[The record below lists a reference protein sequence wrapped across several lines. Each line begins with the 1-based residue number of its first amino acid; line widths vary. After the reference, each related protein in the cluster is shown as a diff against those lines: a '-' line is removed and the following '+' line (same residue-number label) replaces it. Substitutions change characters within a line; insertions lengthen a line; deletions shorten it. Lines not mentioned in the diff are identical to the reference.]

1 MKNKYYLTMKPGPF
15 KEPTVKITR
24 AFSSLSVRE
33 YIKKMQK

>member
-1 MKNKYYLTMKPGPF
+1 MKPGPF

-33 YIKKMQK
+33 YKKNAKIIPHLN